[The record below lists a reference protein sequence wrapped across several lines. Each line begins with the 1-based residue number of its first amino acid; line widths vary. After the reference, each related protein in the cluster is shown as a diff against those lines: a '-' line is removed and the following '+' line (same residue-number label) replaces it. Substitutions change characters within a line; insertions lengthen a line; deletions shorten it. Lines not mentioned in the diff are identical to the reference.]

1 MRHNELAGYASCILN
16 FAFVSFFLFPPE
28 PLGRGLVASLRPSK
42 PSWRWSDR
50 VWTVLLQYNVR
61 QFQSYFWK
69 QIIKYIWVTTLPKN
83 KSFKYNNSKRIKSSI
98 CIENKQAKVMPMWLF
113 CCLCCCLQH
122 FSYIILVLVVL
133 LFLSLFLFFW
143 VGLQ

>member
-1 MRHNELAGYASCILN
+1 MRHNELVGYASCILN

-42 PSWRWSDR
+42 PSWRWSDP

-69 QIIKYIWVTTLPKN
+69 QIIKYIWVNNTPRKQKFSNSTTVNRAITML
-83 KSFKYNNSKRIKSSI
+83 
-98 CIENKQAKVMPMWLF
+98 LF
-113 CCLCCCLQH
+113 CCPCFYLQK

-133 LFLSLFLFFW
+133 LLLIVILFLW
-143 VGLQ
+143 KGLR